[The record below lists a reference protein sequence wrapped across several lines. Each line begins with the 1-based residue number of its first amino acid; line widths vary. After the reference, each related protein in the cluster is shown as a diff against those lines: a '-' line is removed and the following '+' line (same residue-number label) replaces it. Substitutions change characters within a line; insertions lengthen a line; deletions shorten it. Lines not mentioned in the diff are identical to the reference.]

1 MIVIFMIDKNKNFE
15 KYFFNQIVDF
25 DEATLLSPNIGG
37 NKTPKLEKC
46 ELKLKISELNQFC
59 SENQLSENIL
69 FLASVNIAL
78 TKFNFSSKN
87 LIFHENNIPFACIF
101 ENRDISVKDYLDEIK
116 EIHEDNLRFINCPVD
131 RIIKDYNLKPEFY
144 CSFNQDLD
152 VDSLNF
158 KYSTYLNILE
168 SDGEFILSMQYND
181 QLYSQSYINLFL
193 ESIQTIINYFINNNI
208 TKLTLSD
215 ISLVEEYENVQFD
228 EVELPFLHKRF
239 EKEVNKN
246 PDNIAIVASDA
257 TLTYG
262 EFNKKANRI
271 ANALIKRGIGPK
283 SNVLVMLP
291 RTSDLIASI
300 MGILKAGCAF
310 IPIDLEYPKD
320 RIDYIYTNSQA
331 DYIISNTDEGN
342 SLNIADLLNEEDTN
356 NPDVDISENDTAYMI
371 YTSGSTGN
379 PKGVMISHENICNQV
394 QNPKSEYSSLLCLAT
409 ISFDVSLDDILTSL
423 SNGLKLI
430 LASDTQIKNIPEL
443 IKLLN
448 DEKPEVSEVTPS
460 RLASYLEVDGFCRAI
475 GCLKCVFMGGE
486 AFSTK
491 VFETF
496 RKYSDA
502 IVYNSYGPTETTITS
517 NNKEVTDVNDI
528 TVGLPLHNYV
538 TDVRDIDGKLLP
550 SGVMG
555 ELYIGG
561 VGVGK
566 GYYNM
571 PEKTEEVFLAI
582 NDIPYYRS
590 GDYAVALAN
599 GEIDIKGRIDNQI
612 KLRGLRIEIGEI
624 ESNISNFPNIK
635 QNVVVIKEIR
645 NNEHL
650 CAYFTAEEQINKD
663 ELKEYLL
670 ERLTQYMVPTVFMQ
684 VDEMPQTPNGKT
696 DIKALPEPKLELNYV
711 APETKLEQTI
721 CAIYSSIL
729 DVEIVGAE
737 DNFFEIGGTSLIASK
752 LIIELLKQDYD
763 VKYDDIFRNQTPRKL
778 ASFLSGDEISDDLDI
793 DIIENYDY
801 TTINKLLEK
810 NTFKSFAMGE
820 NKDIGNVL
828 LTGVTGFLGI
838 HVLYEYIKNEDG
850 IIYCMLR
857 KGKFDSCEER
867 LADLMDYYFDEDF
880 TDLIGSRI
888 ILSEGDITN
897 SEDFNKLDDY
907 HIDTLINCA
916 AIVKHYTHD
925 DYIFRVNVD
934 GVVNGLNFAEAN
946 DATYVQIS
954 TTSVIDE
961 YVEDADVCDVV
972 CDERTLYWGQD
983 LSNKYLNSKFL
994 AERMV
999 LEKAVNGLDV
1009 KIIRVGNLMARY
1021 SDGIFQKNFDT
1032 NAFLNNI
1039 KAIKNLKAINPSLA
1053 SEMVEISPIDCVAK
1067 ATLLLST
1074 TPKDST
1080 IFHCENDK
1088 LISNQEIIDAL
1099 NSFGFDIKN
1108 VSSEEFK
1115 EIYEQNMNENIQGI
1129 ITADLTL
1136 DDLDFDEEGDDGS
1149 IVKMDQTLDILDS
1162 LGFEWPV
1169 IDEDYLKR
1177 FIKFLNEVNY
1187 FD

>member
-1 MIVIFMIDKNKNFE
+1 M
-15 KYFFNQIVDF
+15 
-25 DEATLLSPNIGG
+25 NIY
-37 NKTPKLEKC
+37 
-46 ELKLKISELNQFC
+46 
-59 SENQLSENIL
+59 
-69 FLASVNIAL
+69 V
-78 TKFNFSSKN
+78 
-87 LIFHENNIPFACIF
+87 H
-101 ENRDISVKDYLDEIK
+101 
-116 EIHEDNLRFINCPVD
+116 
-131 RIIKDYNLKPEFY
+131 
-144 CSFNQDLD
+144 
-152 VDSLNF
+152 
-158 KYSTYLNILE
+158 
-168 SDGEFILSMQYND
+168 
-181 QLYSQSYINLFL
+181 
-193 ESIQTIINYFINNNI
+193 
-208 TKLTLSD
+208 
-215 ISLVEEYENVQFD
+215 
-228 EVELPFLHKRF
+228 
-239 EKEVNKN
+239 
-246 PDNIAIVASDA
+246 
-257 TLTYG
+257 
-262 EFNKKANRI
+262 
-271 ANALIKRGIGPK
+271 
-283 SNVLVMLP
+283 
-291 RTSDLIASI
+291 
-300 MGILKAGCAF
+300 
-310 IPIDLEYPKD
+310 
-320 RIDYIYTNSQA
+320 
-331 DYIISNTDEGN
+331 
-342 SLNIADLLNEEDTN
+342 
-356 NPDVDISENDTAYMI
+356 
-371 YTSGSTGN
+371 
-379 PKGVMISHENICNQV
+379 
-394 QNPKSEYSSLLCLAT
+394 
-409 ISFDVSLDDILTSL
+409 TSL
-423 SNGLKLI
+423 
-430 LASDTQIKNIPEL
+430 Q
-443 IKLLN
+443 
-448 DEKPEVSEVTPS
+448 
-460 RLASYLEVDGFCRAI
+460 
-475 GCLKCVFMGGE
+475 
-486 AFSTK
+486 
-491 VFETF
+491 
-496 RKYSDA
+496 
-502 IVYNSYGPTETTITS
+502 
-517 NNKEVTDVNDI
+517 
-528 TVGLPLHNYV
+528 
-538 TDVRDIDGKLLP
+538 
-550 SGVMG
+550 
-555 ELYIGG
+555 
-561 VGVGK
+561 
-566 GYYNM
+566 
-571 PEKTEEVFLAI
+571 
-582 NDIPYYRS
+582 
-590 GDYAVALAN
+590 
-599 GEIDIKGRIDNQI
+599 
-612 KLRGLRIEIGEI
+612 
-624 ESNISNFPNIK
+624 
-635 QNVVVIKEIR
+635 
-645 NNEHL
+645 
-650 CAYFTAEEQINKD
+650 
-663 ELKEYLL
+663 
-670 ERLTQYMVPTVFMQ
+670 
-684 VDEMPQTPNGKT
+684 MPQTPNGKT
-696 DIKALPEPKLELNYV
+696 DIKALPEPKLELKYV

-1149 IVKMDQTLDILDS
+1149 IVEMDQTLDILDS